1 MFTLLTILVALTVL
15 DIASRQK
22 DVARG
27 EELRR
32 QVWGE

>member
-1 MFTLLTILVALTVL
+1 MFTLLTILALLTVL
-15 DIASRQK
+15 DIASRQR

-32 QVWGE
+32 QVWGK